1 MNLAL
6 GKNEKKKEE
15 EEEEEDNMICF
26 VAVLSSHTQTNKSMS
41 VCRKKF

>member
-1 MNLAL
+1 MNFAL
-6 GKNEKKKEE
+6 DKNEKKK